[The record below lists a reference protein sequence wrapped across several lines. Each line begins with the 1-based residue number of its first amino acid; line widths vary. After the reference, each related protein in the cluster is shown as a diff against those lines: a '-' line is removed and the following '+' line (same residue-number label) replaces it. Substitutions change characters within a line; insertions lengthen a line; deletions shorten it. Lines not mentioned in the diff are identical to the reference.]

1 MKKLVIA
8 GLFAMSFMQ
17 AAWAQYGNQYQYNSF
32 FKTTGS
38 FEYPSE
44 LGTDIRTFSV
54 NLFGASTYLGNSV
67 ADVNWLY
74 NFANQSGSALA
85 DGSNYVDGPNGE
97 QYSIPHVFL
106 DHIVNQTPET
116 NYILGG
122 ATIYPPLAV
131 AFKVKTGEEK
141 REIVTFSFNHR
152 VKTATSYYFGKN
164 LFRLLYNG
172 NETFGGERVNLTD
185 INLGVHAYRE
195 IGFGAAFPMIDI
207 KGTMGLRGGFNLK
220 YLTGYGGF
228 KTTNAD
234 VFFQSSED
242 GTRWT
247 FDGDYRI
254 NAAYPD
260 PDNITGA
267 TVRSGIGSGIGIDV
281 GASLQIFENLKAYA
295 SINDIGGISYGS
307 DNSTNFS
314 SSGTIIYEGV
324 RVNVFSADD
333 ITVNYDTLLS
343 KFDPVETNEG
353 FNISLPTRIVLGG
366 EFGLIGKESKKG
378 VKYFKHNVHF
388 TYIQGLNR
396 SPGNSVRPF
405 INGGYSYRAGNAVSM
420 GVNTGYGGIY
430 GFNLGAF
437 VALRGGPVRFAIG
450 SNAFLSGF
458 VPNLAKGFDFSM
470 NLGIAI

>member
-8 GLFAMSFMQ
+8 GLLISLLAYT
-17 AAWAQYGNQYQYNSF
+17 AKAQYGNQFQYNAF

-44 LGTDIRTFSV
+44 LGTDIRTISV
-54 NLFGASTYLGNSV
+54 NLIGTSTYLGNSI

-74 NFANQSGSALA
+74 NFANQSSSALA
-85 DGSNYVDGPNGE
+85 ENSNYLEGPNGE
-97 QYSIPHVFL
+97 QYSIPHVLL

-116 NYILGG
+116 NYLLGG
-122 ATIYPPLAV
+122 ATVYPPLAI
-131 AFKVKTGEEK
+131 AFKIKTGEEK
-141 REIVTFSFNHR
+141 KELVTFSFNHR
-152 VKTATSYYFGKN
+152 VKTAASYYFGKN

-172 NETFGGERVNLTD
+172 NESFDGERVNLTD
-185 INLGVHAYRE
+185 INLGLHAYRE
-195 IGFGAAFPMIDI
+195 IGFGAAFPILDI

-228 KTTNAD
+228 KTDNAD

-242 GTRWT
+242 GSRWT
-247 FDGDYRI
+247 FDGDYRV

-260 PDNITGA
+260 DVDGA
-267 TVRSGIGSGIGIDV
+267 TIRQGIGTGIGLDV
-281 GASLQIFENLKAYA
+281 GASLQVMENLKAYA
-295 SINDIGGISYGS
+295 SVNDIGGISYGS
-307 DNSTNFS
+307 DHSTNYS
-314 SSGTIIYEGV
+314 SSGTVVFEGV

-333 ITVNYDTLLS
+333 ISVNYDTLLT
-343 KFDPVETNEG
+343 KFNPKETNEG
-353 FNISLPTRIVLGG
+353 FNISLPTRLVLGG
-366 EFGLIGKESKKG
+366 EFGINGKESKKG
-378 VKYFKHNVHF
+378 MKYFKHNVFF
-388 TYIQGLNR
+388 TYIQGFNR

-405 INGGYSYRAGNAVSM
+405 INGGYSYRAGNIVSA
-420 GVNTGYGGIY
+420 GINTGYGGIY

-437 VALRGGPVRFAIG
+437 VALRGGPVRFALG

-458 VPNLAKGFDFSM
+458 VPNMARGFDFSM